1 MKIEARQVE
10 AFLSQRAQPVR
21 RVPVTID
28 AEPAASYA
36 VGDRV
41 FHHKFGNGTIM
52 GIAED
57 TLTVEFTTGFKTI
70 KAGYVQPAS
79 QVGDSLDDVPF

>member
-1 MKIEARQVE
+1 MAKSV
-10 AFLSQRAQPVR
+10 SDTPS
-21 RVPVTID
+21 RVC
-28 AEPAASYA
+28 

-41 FHHKFGNGTIM
+41 FHQKFGNGTIM
-52 GIAED
+52 SIAED

-79 QVGDSLDDVPF
+79 GGSMDDVPF